1 MHQSIPG
8 ASLPPLP
15 PPGNCG
21 AFAHLAS
28 PGGWGIS
35 TFSARVSVCQPRAT
49 PVLPLLVRASL
60 SKHSK
65 HGGFYWKHK
74 QIQSSA
80 NLKREILVKVFKGMF
95 SQFYACFSS
104 LLIKPQVGSYRHES
118 THSFGYGMKLLLIQ
132 DLNKFSSDDIS
143 NSTMINCI
151 SYSRHFLYFL
161 MLLNYSGQI
170 TFNTVHWVTQ
180 YSNKDKQQ

>member
-8 ASLPPLP
+8 ASLPPFHPPATVGHLP
-15 PPGNCG
+15 TLPVLGSG
-21 AFAHLAS
+21 ALAHF
-28 PGGWGIS
+28 PHGS
-35 TFSARVSVCQPRAT
+35 TFANPGAT
-49 PVLPLLVRASL
+49 PVLLLLVRESL

-143 NSTMINCI
+143 NSTMINPI
-151 SYSRHFLYFL
+151 SYSRNFLYFL

-170 TFNTVHWVTQ
+170 TFNTVHWATK
-180 YSNKDKQQ
+180 YSNQDKQQ